1 MKILR
6 SFAVAFAAFF
16 IACNPVSAQWQ
27 TPDHSVPIGRGSGTG
42 FKFAA
47 PGVAGQSLVSNGASS
62 DPTFQAIAGPAFG
75 TQTANTVFSG
85 PTSGGAA
92 NPTFRALVGADL
104 PNPSASTLGGVQS
117 KTSVASQWLNSISTS
132 GVPTSSQPAFT
143 DISGTA
149 TAAQGGTGQSVFVIG
164 DLLQA
169 NATNTLARLAAV
181 ATGNV
186 LISGGAGVVS
196 SWGKVGLTTHVSGTL
211 PVANGGTNCAVASGT
226 CVDNISGFASTG
238 FLTRT
243 GAGAYAFQSATNGI
257 TRANLAQ
264 VAANSYSGNPTTS
277 LANETGFTASSL
289 TLKASPVSGDIVVI
303 EDSAASFGMKKT
315 TVGALA
321 SAGSVASVNTAA
333 GAIITDLSAIQNAS
347 LSVSAAAGALTITLN
362 DATGSTPSAGSPA
375 VVNFRNAT
383 ATTGT
388 YSSLAVTAATTL
400 TLASGNTMGVTS
412 ATAFRLWIVGFND
425 AGTFRLGAILATT
438 PTSQVSISDDNL
450 ASSTTPGNSAG
461 VFVTGTAVSSKAYRV
476 IGYIEWGASGLTAGT
491 WTTTNL
497 VRVQS
502 YGVGVKLP
510 GEVVARRKFETT
522 TPFTCSAT
530 CTSPTFLDTTIIDSI
545 TPTSAANSIEYEIN
559 GTGQHNT
566 ASQGL
571 MVRPARGSTAVGVG
585 VLLQNNSGAP
595 FVGPVT
601 ISGIDF
607 PNTTASTSYKAQA
620 SSNSGGVVLYPST
633 VTGPPSYGS
642 LVLKEIQS

>member
-6 SFAVAFAAFF
+6 SFAVASAAFF

-62 DPTFQAIAGPAFG
+62 DPTFQTIAGPAFG

-132 GVPTSSQPAFT
+132 GVPTSTQPAFT

-169 NATNTLARLAAV
+169 NATSTLARLAAV

-186 LISGGAGVVS
+186 LISGGVGVVS

-243 GAGAYAFQSATNGI
+243 GAGTYAFQSTTNGI

-264 VAANSYSGNPTTS
+264 VAANSFSGNATTS
-277 LANETGFTASSL
+277 LANESAFTITSL
-289 TLKASPVSGDIVVI
+289 TSKASPVTGDLVVI
-303 EDSAASFGMKKT
+303 EDSAAAGQLKKA
-315 TVGALA
+315 TVGSIA
-321 SAGSVASVNTAA
+321 SAGSVSSIAGNTGAFTLGTGLTNSVND
-333 GAIITDLSAIQNAS
+333 I
-347 LSVSAAAGALTITLN
+347 
-362 DATGSTPSAGSPA
+362 
-375 VVNFRNAT
+375 R
-383 ATTGT
+383 
-388 YSSLAVTAATTL
+388 
-400 TLASGNTMGVTS
+400 
-412 ATAFRLWIVGFND
+412 
-425 AGTFRLGAILATT
+425 
-438 PTSQVSISDDNL
+438 VSISSLTNSIGANVPLNNTANYFDGPSVAQGTSGTWVASGSVLVQDTTGPAAIYCKLWDGTTVIASGGYGL
-450 ASSTTPGNSAG
+450 ATSVVGSVSLSGVITSPAGNIRMSCRDVSTTGG
-461 VFVTGTAVSSKAYRV
+461 IMLF
-476 IGYIEWGASGLTAGT
+476 
-491 WTTTNL
+491 
-497 VRVQS
+497 
-502 YGVGVKLP
+502 
-510 GEVVARRKFETT
+510 
-522 TPFTCSAT
+522 
-530 CTSPTFLDTTIIDSI
+530 
-545 TPTSAANSIEYEIN
+545 N
-559 GTGQHNT
+559 GTG
-566 ASQGL
+566 
-571 MVRPARGSTAVGVG
+571 
-585 VLLQNNSGAP
+585 NSKDG
-595 FVGPVT
+595 
-601 ISGIDF
+601 
-607 PNTTASTSYKAQA
+607 
-620 SSNSGGVVLYPST
+620 T
-633 VTGPPSYGS
+633 VSAFR
-642 LVLKEIQS
+642 IQ